1 MPQNYSE
8 DEDHDNRHRNYHQT
22 DLVGVGTP
30 LRSGVVG
37 RVRVRGLPI
46 INQAL
51 LSGNWT
57 HLANR

>member
-8 DEDHDNRHRNYHQT
+8 NEDHDNRYQNYHQT

-37 RVRVRGLPI
+37 RVKVRGLAN
-46 INQAL
+46 NQ
-51 LSGNWT
+51 SSIT
-57 HLANR
+57 FR